1 MITAI
6 NSANSFKGFYTVDE
20 DKMSPN
26 QKRTI
31 ADLESKLK
39 EEAMTKDFLVRG
51 DKKSDSISLTQVQG
65 MKAARTKLQAGEYV
79 YTSGIKIGSYN
90 DIDRFEPS
98 HIQKAYEKK
107 EQQKKDNIFVAIG
120 LLLLAGYLSLATV
133 HYVKRVLPVAKGM
146 NKNNIEMV
154 NDSLKNNLVKR
165 LK

>member
-26 QKRTI
+26 QKRTA

-51 DKKSDSISLTQVQG
+51 DKKSDSISLTQVQW

-90 DIDRFEPS
+90 NIDQFERF

-120 LLLLAGYLSLATV
+120 LVLLTAFLSLATA
-133 HYVKRVLPVAKGM
+133 HYVKNVLPVAKKM
-146 NKNNIEMV
+146 NNTELT
-154 NDSLKNNLVKR
+154 NDTLKNNFIK
-165 LK
+165 KH